1 MQELDTTG
9 VEVGLGPTFGSGITE
24 PAIAANG
31 TLFVQRSNSPGTRA
45 HNPVTATLWVRRPES
60 RWSWAGGP
68 ALAAGGTLYV
78 AAFDGF
84 YAFAVADTG
93 ASVRGRYPTD
103 PGDSLVFVGAPLIG
117 PDGTVYTFTSC
128 DFGRD
133 IEPCS
138 DELIAFWE
146 DKPVDPDSPW
156 PMWRHDARRSGQAHR

>member
-1 MQELDTTG
+1 MQELDSTG

-31 TLFVQRSNSPGTRA
+31 TLFVQRSNSPGVRA
-45 HNPVTATLWVRRPES
+45 HNPVTTTLWVRPPES
-60 RWSWAGGP
+60 RWTWSGGP
-68 ALAAGGTLYV
+68 ALAAGGILYV

-84 YAFAVADTG
+84 YAFAVTDSG
-93 ASVRGRYPTD
+93 ASVRWRYPTD
-103 PGDSLVFVGAPLIG
+103 PADSLVFVGAPLIG

-128 DFGRD
+128 DFGR
-133 IEPCS
+133 EPNPCS

-156 PMWRHDARRSGQAHR
+156 PMWRHDARRSGQAHK